1 MAENATTDPD
11 PFATLGN
18 ELRLRII
25 EALHDRTESLAP
37 DAGLS
42 YTTLR
47 TAVDVDDKGK
57 FNYHLDL
64 LRDQFIRKT
73 DAGYRLTF
81 AGVEVATTIQIGVW
95 EDPPNRDPVEVD
107 SASPLVDGDPL
118 YASYKDGLVRVHK
131 RDGVPIFQIAVRPV
145 GAETQ
150 TMSELVDV
158 MATLHEEAITQAHG
172 GICPYCQS
180 QPERSLVDTTEV
192 EPEGGCSDDEPVTD
206 ATTSPWRHC
215 FVATCPECGPLFRVP
230 AGAGIVQHPA
240 VVSWYWDRGVDL
252 RDIRLW
258 ELELFGDDAV
268 STASPSGSVALR
280 LQIDR
285 DNATLELDLAND
297 TTVIRVNRA

>member
-1 MAENATTDPD
+1 MAENVTTDSN
-11 PFATLGN
+11 PFAALGN
-18 ELRLRII
+18 EIRLRII
-25 EALHDRTESLAP
+25 KALYDRTESLAP
-37 DAGLS
+37 DTGLS

-47 TAVDVDDKGK
+47 TAVGVDDKGK

-64 LRDQFIRKT
+64 LRDRFIRKT

-81 AGVEVATTIQIGVW
+81 AGVEVAKTIQIGVW
-95 EDPPNRDPVEVD
+95 AEPPDRDTVEVD

-118 YASYKDGLVRVHK
+118 YASYTDGLVRVHE

-158 MATLHEEAITQAHG
+158 MATLLKEAITQAHS

-180 QPERSLVDTTEV
+180 KPGRSLVDTTEV
-192 EPEGGCSDDEPVTD
+192 GTKDRCNEDEPVTD
-206 ATTSPWRHC
+206 ATTSSWQHC

-230 AGAGIVQHPA
+230 AGAGVVRHPA

-252 RDIRLW
+252 RDVKLW

-268 STASPSGSVALR
+268 ATASPSGSVALR

-297 TTVIRVNRA
+297 ATVVGVRQA